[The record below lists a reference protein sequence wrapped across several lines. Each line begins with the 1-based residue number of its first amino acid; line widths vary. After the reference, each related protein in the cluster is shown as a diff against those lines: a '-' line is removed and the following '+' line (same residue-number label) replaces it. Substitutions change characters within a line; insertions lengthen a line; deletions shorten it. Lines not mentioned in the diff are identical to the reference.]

1 MSFLKNMEFKII
13 KIKLQGAFTMKNY
26 FFLKL
31 FFALFLTGCVG
42 GGQVDV
48 QPYSEAKNQPSQE
61 IKQINSKLSVKRS
74 SHSGTASGYLI
85 GPEDLIEVDVYE
97 TDRLDIAVRI
107 SQKGEAT
114 LPLIGII
121 RLEGLTA
128 REAEVAIADEL
139 RNGGY
144 VDTPNVTVFIRERNS
159 KIVSVLGS
167 VVAPGDYE
175 LLVNQTLVDTLAD
188 AKGLTDDAGTI
199 VQVTRDETDG
209 SKTTY
214 LVDLDRL
221 LEKGDPGLD
230 MELMPGDLV
239 YVPEAANIFVEGAVF
254 NPGSYPV
261 AEGKTTVSEAIVM
274 AGGTLSFANKGNITL
289 IRNLD
294 NGSRQSVALNLNKIR
309 NGQMNDP
316 VLNEKDVVIVGA
328 SGFKKFFYGL
338 RINALGFGGG
348 YTPPAR

>member
-1 MSFLKNMEFKII
+1 
-13 KIKLQGAFTMKNY
+13 MKNNI
-26 FFLKL
+26 FPAL
-31 FFALFLTGCVG
+31 FFIIFVTGCF
-42 GGQVDV
+42 GGQSANY
-48 QPYSEAKNQPSQE
+48 QPNSAAEAQTSPE
-61 IKQINSKLSVKRS
+61 INQINSKLSAKRS
-74 SHSGTASGYLI
+74 SHSPSASGYLI
-85 GPEDLIEVDVYE
+85 GPEDLLEVDVYE
-97 TDRLDIAVRI
+97 TDRLDTVVRV
-107 SQKGEAT
+107 SSSGEAT
-114 LPLIGII
+114 LPLVGNIS
-121 RLEGLTA
+121 LEGLTA
-128 REAEVAIADEL
+128 REAEVEIVNQL
-139 RNGGY
+139 KSGGF
-144 VDTPNVTVFIRERNS
+144 VDNPNVTVFIRERNS
-159 KIVSVLGS
+159 KVVSVLGS
-167 VVAPGDYE
+167 VTQPGDYE
-175 LLVNQTLVDTLAD
+175 LLANQTLIDTLSD

-199 VQVTRDETDG
+199 VQVIRDEPDG

-221 LEKGDPGLD
+221 LEKGDPSLD

-274 AGGTLSFANKGNITL
+274 AGGTLSFANRSKVTL

-294 NGSRQSVALNLNKIR
+294 NGSRRSISLNLNRIR
-309 NGQMNDP
+309 NGQMEDP
-316 VLNEKDVVIVGA
+316 VLGEKDVVIVGA